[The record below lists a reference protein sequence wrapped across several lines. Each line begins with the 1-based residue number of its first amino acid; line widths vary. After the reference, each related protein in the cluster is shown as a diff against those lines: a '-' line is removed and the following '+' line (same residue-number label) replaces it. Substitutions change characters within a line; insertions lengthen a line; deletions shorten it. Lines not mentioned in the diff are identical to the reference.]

1 MPTKQLK
8 LTPEMLL
15 WNELKIAECKM
26 EFSCGGDSMNDWE
39 FHFYDSKGNEI
50 KNQKTDE
57 LKEYFDDEVF
67 KRVEFYV
74 NSDGHY
80 MGEAGS
86 VIITL
91 GEDDDEEPSFE
102 YYKDAQSE
110 WSETY
115 TEKVTI
121 DLTKDEME
129 VIREKISSMN
139 GGEDEQNNV
148 NYKIDCVIS
157 DEEETIID
165 NLLSKLSI
173 EAREYEFEVDEEPSE
188 WYSWTTNVDD
198 EDGLVL
204 TKKSIT
210 FQVSRSFTTYRPSE
224 D

>member
-15 WNELKIAECKM
+15 WQELKLTECKM

-50 KNQKTDE
+50 KNKKTDE
-57 LKEYFDDEVF
+57 LKEYFDEEVF

-80 MGEAGS
+80 IGEAGS

-91 GEDDDEEPSFE
+91 GEDDEPSFE

-121 DLTKDEME
+121 DLSKEE
-129 VIREKISSMN
+129 LKVIQEKIASMN

-148 NYKIDCVIS
+148 NYKIDCIIS
-157 DEEETIID
+157 DEEETLID
-165 NLLSKLSI
+165 NLLTKIST
-173 EAREYEFEVDEEPSE
+173 EARDYEFDCENEASE

-198 EDGLVL
+198 EEGLVL
-204 TKKSIT
+204 SKKGIT
-210 FQVSRSFTTYRPSE
+210 FQVTRSFTEYSPSE
-224 D
+224 N